1 MNGSPKLYTYLARW
15 FPLLT
20 PPAHYQ
26 KEAAI
31 YRELF
36 LRHDPAARTILEL
49 GSGGGH
55 NAFYLKKHYS
65 MTLVDLSP
73 EMIVQSKKLNPG
85 CEHIP
90 GDMRDIRLGR
100 TFDAVFIHDAIS
112 YMTTP
117 GDLQK
122 AIITAAEHCRDGG
135 CLLFVPDFF
144 TETFITSTY
153 HGGTDGERE
162 GMRYLEWIHEPAPG
176 RRTYT
181 MDFALLLKDEQG
193 KVTVEHDQHELGLF
207 SKTEWFDML
216 QEAGLEARIET
227 IPLNDEECS
236 ELQIVYAFS
245 VTEGRGCCHSP
256 DTFRQ

>member
-26 KEAAI
+26 EEAAI

-36 LRHDPAARTILEL
+36 LKHDPSTGTILEL

-55 NAFYLKKHYS
+55 NAFYLKKHFS

-73 EMIVQSKKLNPG
+73 EMIVQSNKLNPE

-117 GDLQK
+117 EDLQK
-122 AIITAAEHCRDGG
+122 AITTATEHCRDGG
-135 CLLFVPDFF
+135 CLFFVPDFF
-144 TETFITSTY
+144 KETFITSTY
-153 HGGTDGERE
+153 HGGSDGERE
-162 GMRYLEWIHEPAPG
+162 GMRYLEWIQAPAPG
-176 RRTYT
+176 GWTYS

-193 KVTVEHDQHELGLF
+193 KVTVEHDQHILGLF
-207 SKTEWFDML
+207 SKAEWFKML
-216 QEAGLEARIET
+216 QAAGLEARIET
-227 IPLNDEECS
+227 TPLKDAECG
-236 ELQIVYAFS
+236 ELQFIYATKS
-245 VTEGRGCCHSP
+245 
-256 DTFRQ
+256 